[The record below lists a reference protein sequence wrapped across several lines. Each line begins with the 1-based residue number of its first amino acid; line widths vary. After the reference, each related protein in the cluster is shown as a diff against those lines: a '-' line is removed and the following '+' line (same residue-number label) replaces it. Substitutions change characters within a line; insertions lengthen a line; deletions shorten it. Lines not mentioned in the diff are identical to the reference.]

1 MISPHGER
9 MENLKTFLCLKRGYL
24 TMIWLHVSGQF
35 CAEVLKSLLNA
46 FTHTKNAPV
55 EL

>member
-1 MISPHGER
+1 MHFSEVAFMISPQGER
-9 MENLKTFLCLKRGYL
+9 MENLASDD
-24 TMIWLHVSGQF
+24 IWLHVLGQF

-46 FTHTKNAPV
+46 FTPIKNAPV